1 MIFKL
6 KTELKPSGDQPEA
19 ISKLLDYFK
28 KGKREQII
36 LGATGTGK
44 TFTIA
49 NIIEKLNQNTLII
62 AHNKTLAG
70 QLYNELKSFFPENKV
85 SYFISYYDYYQ
96 PEAYVASSDTYID
109 KDSSINEEIDK
120 LRHISINSLIE
131 HKNVIVVASVS
142 CIYGIGD
149 INDYKKSMLFLEIGK
164 KIILKEIISK
174 LIELHYKRNNIELK
188 RGHFRIRGDVLEI
201 VLSTD
206 KNQGIRI
213 IFFDNKIEE
222 IQIFDLL
229 NTFIIKKINYI
240 NIPPSSFFVTNQ
252 EKLKESIRRIRKELK
267 ERLKYFEKKKQFI
280 EKQKIEIK
288 TNYDLEMLQELGYC
302 NGIENYSRHL
312 SLKKEGETPNTLID
326 YFGEEFLTII
336 DESHV
341 TIPQIKGMYWGD
353 RSRKENL
360 VNYGFRL
367 PSALDNRPLKFEEFE
382 KKINKVI
389 YLSATPGKYE
399 LEKKIPI
406 VEQIIRPTFVIDPQ
420 IEVRNTKNQIENIYF
435 EIKKRAKKKERTL
448 ITTITIHMSEELT
461 NYLKELGIKVAFL
474 HSEVKSL
481 KRLFILQQL
490 RSGIYDCLV
499 GVNLLREGL
508 DLPEVSLVVILDA
521 DKEGFLRNETSLIQT
536 IGRAARNIN
545 GKVIMY
551 ADKITKSMKLA
562 IAETER
568 RRKLQIK
575 YNAKNNVI
583 PMMINKKIEIMPSEI
598 IKNNDK
604 FIFKEEEMFVFSHK
618 DKKIYNLNKIKKL
631 MLKSSK
637 ELNFEKAAFY
647 RDLINELTKI

>member
-267 ERLKYFEKKKQFI
+267 ERIKYFEKKKQFI

-575 YNAKNNVI
+575 YNEKNNVI

-604 FIFKEEEMFVFSHK
+604 FIFKEEEIFVFYHK